1 MFPDYMSKDKSKE
14 GKRNSI
20 KPIPLS
26 NLLLMSET
34 GSVSADGMNSSDNV
48 PDIARNSTPRESI
61 NINQVNL
68 NEVNTAEQE
77 PDTGTVKHS
86 TVAIKPKRPGLTKY
100 TIYVTSKRMYIVGS
114 NTRETVFRILEID
127 FTDPEKLV
135 VMEDNVYFN
144 RTEIMDVLNGLED
157 SSDNGL
163 TKKVTAVGLLG
174 FIRFT
179 KYYYLLVITKRKPAA
194 ILGGHY
200 IYHVDDTEL
209 IPVTHNPKK
218 PPRNSEEAR
227 FLHTFLSIDLGKTFY
242 FSYTYDLTNTLQKNV
257 VRFKKKFLGLY
268 ETNNQRSNT
277 STPQIKTTEENIGDF
292 RYNDRFVWNSHL
304 LEPVLRTFD
313 RVYDWFQPIMHGFVD
328 QIKLSIFGS
337 DVYITLIARR
347 SHHFAGARFFK
358 RGVNDSGNVAN
369 EVETEQIVSDMLTS
383 SFHDP
388 KAGFFNNPRYT
399 SFVQHRGS
407 IPLSWSQATVPNI
420 RMTKP
425 PIELNV
431 IDPFYSAAALHFDD
445 LFKRYGAPIQI
456 LNLIKQKEKSPR
468 ETKLLREF
476 GNCVDYLNKFL
487 PDDKK
492 IIYTAW
498 DMSRASKSHGQD
510 VIAWLECYSE
520 KTLQITGFFHNGRTL
535 NDTKLQHGVCRTNC
549 IDCLDRTNAAQ
560 FVIGKRALGHQL
572 KALGYTKNIYLEYDS
587 DAINSW
593 TELFHD
599 HGDTI
604 AMQYGGSHLV
614 NTLQTYRKINQWSS
628 HSRDMIESV
637 KRFYSNSFIDAQRQD
652 AINLFLG
659 NYVYKEGHPMLWD
672 LNTDYYLHNNYL
684 GISLNYRP
692 SYTHWYTDSNLI
704 DRKQELMHLQEEIK
718 GPLFDQLERMTVLRI
733 DPYPGFFDNYWN
745 NKYPAR
751 ILSSFE
757 DSFEYNMNSTLHYT
771 NRRAIVSGL
780 GNGAHLETPM
790 KDTTTEKEPTT
801 SDNGQSTCESDV
813 KSIYSSSVYSLELE
827 LQNGADKKYVSPFK
841 SRKPRRE
848 ELLDERLQ
856 EEEAK
861 WNAKGDLI
869 CMDES
874 KESAP
879 LSNPV
884 TTENEYYFGLAAL
897 KNSYEKYKRVEKSHG
912 YLSEM
917 LEKTNDEINAMID
930 DTRTLP
936 IITGPSS
943 QILNEDAFDYIDEGY
958 MKGNDVTSEKA
969 DGSMLERFEKL
980 YHLSAPKVYEKNL
993 KIYENSISSVKMH
1006 YDEAFREKTEKLM
1019 SDYKGVLRVEIS
1031 NEDLGMYRQFV
1042 DCMNEWKV
1050 ERDIEDRTKWEV
1062 VSETD
1067 EEEEEDEEE
1076 DDGDI
1081 SSQASSFGTLGE
1093 SIDSQESVQYK
1104 NATLNKN
1111 TEKDTVLESAKRDI
1125 GENLDNL
1132 DGQIDDNDVTVE
1144 QVRESKI
1151 ENATTKDENI
1161 VAVSDENEPS
1171 YFSFKEPKQHLGTEN
1186 TDHNDRDGKLEKK
1199 DQRQEL
1205 PENEADTIL
1214 DGSEKSEDF
1223 STTMVGGLHN
1233 DKATAGSPFQDDK

>member
-1 MFPDYMSKDKSKE
+1 MPESGSVVDNGNSPNDSSSA
-14 GKRNSI
+14 SI
-20 KPIPLS
+20 KNVSSHESKKVGQEHFNDLDNSPI
-26 NLLLMSET
+26 
-34 GSVSADGMNSSDNV
+34 
-48 PDIARNSTPRESI
+48 
-61 NINQVNL
+61 
-68 NEVNTAEQE
+68 QE
-77 PDTGTVKHS
+77 PDSGTVKPS

-100 TIYVTSKRMYIVGS
+100 TVYVTSRRMYIVGS

-135 VMEDNVYFN
+135 VMEDNVYFS

-179 KYYYLLVITKRKPAA
+179 KYYYLLAVTKRKPAA

-218 PPRNSEEAR
+218 PARNSEEAR
-227 FLHTFLSIDLGKTFY
+227 FLHTFLSIDLEKTFY
-242 FSYTYDLTNTLQKNV
+242 FSYTYDLTNTLQRNV
-257 VRFKKKFLGLY
+257 VRFKKKFMGLY
-268 ETNNQRSNT
+268 ETNATRSNT
-277 STPQIKTTEENIGDF
+277 STPQIKTAEENTGDF
-292 RYNDRFVWNSHL
+292 SYNDRFVWNSHL
-304 LEPVLRTFD
+304 LQPVLLTFD

-407 IPLSWSQATVPNI
+407 IPLSWSQATAPNI

-468 ETKLLREF
+468 ETKLLKEF

-487 PDDKK
+487 PEEKK

-535 NDTKLQHGVCRTNC
+535 NDTQFQHGICRTNC

-572 KALGYTKNIYLEYDS
+572 KALGYTENIYLEYDS

-692 SYTHWYTDSNLI
+692 SYTHWYTDSFLI
-704 DRKQELMHLQEEIK
+704 DRKKELMQLQEEIK
-718 GPLFDQLERMTVLRI
+718 GPLFDQLEKLTVLKI

-745 NKYPAR
+745 SKYPAR
-751 ILSSFE
+751 ELSSFR

-771 NRRAIVSGL
+771 NRSATVGGLSNGSHTESHKDVDNEKVS
-780 GNGAHLETPM
+780 TV
-790 KDTTTEKEPTT
+790 
-801 SDNGQSTCESDV
+801 SDNTQSTCANDV
-813 KSIYSSSVYSLELE
+813 KSIYSSSAYSLEFDS
-827 LQNGADKKYVSPFK
+827 QNAADQKYVSPFK

-848 ELLDERLQ
+848 ELLEERLQ

-861 WNAKGDLI
+861 LDTKEKHTDDEKSEECKASLASGTEG
-869 CMDES
+869 DES
-874 KESAP
+874 
-879 LSNPV
+879 
-884 TTENEYYFGLAAL
+884 YFELTAL
-897 KNSYEKYKRVEKSHG
+897 KNSYGKYKRVEKSHG

-917 LEKTNDEINAMID
+917 LEKTNNEINALID

-943 QILNEDAFDYIDEGY
+943 QALNEDAFDYIDEGY
-958 MKGNDVTSEKA
+958 LKGNSSISGKTNVPEQIPFKD
-969 DGSMLERFEKL
+969 MYKL
-980 YHLSAPKVYEKNL
+980 SSPKIYEEDL
-993 KIYENSISSVKMH
+993 QIYENSINSARVR
-1006 YDEAFREKTEKLM
+1006 YDDAFRKKAENLLKN
-1019 SDYKGVLRVEIS
+1019 YKDMLKVEIS
-1031 NEDLGMYRQFV
+1031 NRDLGMYRQFV

-1050 ERDIEDRTKWEV
+1050 EKDIEDRTKWEV
-1062 VSETD
+1062 GTD
-1067 EEEEEDEEE
+1067 TDLE
-1076 DDGDI
+1076 DDYDDL
-1081 SSQASSFGTLGE
+1081 SSQASSFGSLGE
-1093 SIDSQESVQYK
+1093 SIDSQESLHYDNSQ
-1104 NATLNKN
+1104 LRNKAD
-1111 TEKDTVLESAKRDI
+1111 E
-1125 GENLDNL
+1125 
-1132 DGQIDDNDVTVE
+1132 DVT
-1144 QVRESKI
+1144 I
-1151 ENATTKDENI
+1151 EHTSADMNDRHGDTLENERKSADETQEKR
-1161 VAVSDENEPS
+1161 VDKAVAEEEKVLAVSDEGEPT
-1171 YFSFKEPKQHLGTEN
+1171 YFSFKEPEQHTAEIAVTDNESGEDISDPESDISKLHPADGVDIAIHEN
-1186 TDHNDRDGKLEKK
+1186 
-1199 DQRQEL
+1199 Q
-1205 PENEADTIL
+1205 
-1214 DGSEKSEDF
+1214 KSED
-1223 STTMVGGLHN
+1223 SSLSMVGGLHN
-1233 DKATAGSPFQDDK
+1233 DKATAASPFQDEDK